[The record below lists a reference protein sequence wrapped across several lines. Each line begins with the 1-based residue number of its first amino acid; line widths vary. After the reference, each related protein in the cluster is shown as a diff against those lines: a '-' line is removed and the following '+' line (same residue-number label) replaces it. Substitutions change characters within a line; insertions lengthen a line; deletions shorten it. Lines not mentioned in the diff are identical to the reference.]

1 MTSYDIKTELY
12 QNLISIIGV
21 KPSDIISISK
31 SLDSIYF
38 ELKNGH
44 IIHLKV
50 EDKREEDSSSDM
62 DVYNTD

>member
-21 KPSDIISISK
+21 KPSDIINISK